1 MYCESAIVREMP
13 NPTFVFSKRKF
24 AHSKPDWA
32 LNMYT
37 YWVYICI
44 WRLCSCLKNCL
55 VVMRIPSSFECLVGI
70 LMLTPPQSKKETLS
84 KQGKPHFFDGAN
96 SMLWRWRGL
105 DDQLLASSSCVRESR
120 ILVRRLSSSSIS
132 TNPST
137 KKKKQFRMLVQFA
150 WCCSTWT
157 DSLRALITRHLTF
170 QKLIAGHFSQTS
182 TVIGSA
188 FAENDRQWPN
198 EISFASWPSS
208 WSL

>member
-1 MYCESAIVREMP
+1 MKYVVNGNLLRIRDRSRNAQPHLR
-13 NPTFVFSKRKF
+13 VFKKKIRTLKTG
-24 AHSKPDWA
+24 PGTQ
-32 LNMYT
+32 YV
-37 YWVYICI
+37 YVYIYI
-44 WRLCSCLKNCL
+44 WRLCACLKNCL

-84 KQGKPHFFDGAN
+84 KQGKPHFLDGAN

-137 KKKKQFRMLVQFA
+137 KKKKEFRILVQFA

-157 DSLRALITRHLTF
+157 DFAQSL
-170 QKLIAGHFSQTS
+170 Q
-182 TVIGSA
+182 GSVL
-188 FAENDRQWPN
+188 PL
-198 EISFASWPSS
+198 SPKP
-208 WSL
+208 